1 MTRRTLCLPRGRTIS
16 TQVSGRNRHSGM
28 SLSCSPALPDRPTFP
43 PHLPS
48 FVPQRWAS
56 GPPTTPGPQPTARFL
71 LPCLCPAVPSPGMPF
86 PHSLPSEAPA
96 PFEAQL
102 QCHFLQKA
110 FPDALLVPT
119 LLDLLPFTEN
129 PADVPLTELVA
140 VSSLGRKLLEVTRD
154 MILLSMMPDT
164 GWHIVASKMGWTGK

>member
-1 MTRRTLCLPRGRTIS
+1 
-16 TQVSGRNRHSGM
+16 
-28 SLSCSPALPDRPTFP
+28 
-43 PHLPS
+43 
-48 FVPQRWAS
+48 
-56 GPPTTPGPQPTARFL
+56 
-71 LPCLCPAVPSPGMPF
+71 MPF

-164 GWHIVASKMGWTGK
+164 QAGT

>member
-1 MTRRTLCLPRGRTIS
+1 MSPQGKNDLHSSLWKKPPLWYVPLLLPGTARQT
-16 TQVSGRNRHSGM
+16 
-28 SLSCSPALPDRPTFP
+28 
-43 PHLPS
+43 HLPS
-48 FVPQRWAS
+48 PPPFICPTALGFRPTNHPW
-56 GPPTTPGPQPTARFL
+56 PPTRCTLPAPLP
-71 LPCLCPAVPSPGMPF
+71 LPCCSSPGMPF

-140 VSSLGRKLLEVTRD
+140 VSSLGQKLLEVTRD

-164 GWHIVASKMGWTGK
+164 QAGT